1 MSVWADINLNL
12 KNMEKEMVYMITDH
26 PTDIVHFDYI
36 NHKYFGIE
44 YTNRSND
51 TVDAKFVTSSE
62 LITDDNI
69 SDYEEIAHL
78 YEGVYWFATV
88 TPVTMRDVPLDE
100 LLWHRFS
107 AEHMMFGKTLYV
119 YCTGEEEFEFS
130 CEKIYPDNQLVGCS
144 TIWNRDTF
152 FELCGMSL
160 DVDDCYEID
169 ENSIEW
175 ARELTWYIDRGL
187 QSAGD
192 KGLQI
197 VDWALFFEYVASE
210 WEVDF
215 VYGGE

>member
-1 MSVWADINLNL
+1 
-12 KNMEKEMVYMITDH
+12 MVYMITDH

-36 NHKYFGIE
+36 NHKYYAIE
-44 YTNRSND
+44 YTNRVGD

-69 SDYEEIAHL
+69 SDYKEIA
-78 YEGVYWFATV
+78 YVEQGVYWFATV

-100 LLWHRFS
+100 LLWHIFTP
-107 AEHMMFGKTLYV
+107 EHMMFGKTLYV
-119 YCTGEEEFEFS
+119 YRTGIGEFEFS
-130 CEKIYPDNQLVGCS
+130 CQKIYPDNQLVGTR

-152 FELCGMSL
+152 FELCGISL
-160 DVDDCYEID
+160 DVDDCFEYDGEI
-169 ENSIEW
+169 EGS
-175 ARELTWYIDRGL
+175 GL
-187 QSAGD
+187 QCVGHG
-192 KGLQI
+192 KVQI

>member
-1 MSVWADINLNL
+1 
-12 KNMEKEMVYMITDH
+12 MVYMITDH
-26 PTDIVHFDYI
+26 PMDIVHFDYI

-44 YTNRSND
+44 YTNREND

-69 SDYEEIAHL
+69 EVYEEIAHL
-78 YEGVYWFATV
+78 HEGVYWFATV

-119 YCTGEEEFEFS
+119 YCVGDGEFEFS

-152 FELCGMSL
+152 FELCGISL
-160 DVDDCYEID
+160 DVDDCFEYDGEIG
-169 ENSIEW
+169 EH
-175 ARELTWYIDRGL
+175 TGL
-187 QSAGD
+187 QCVGNG
-192 KGLQI
+192 KVQI

>member
-1 MSVWADINLNL
+1 
-12 KNMEKEMVYMITDH
+12 MVYMITDH
-26 PTDIVHFDYI
+26 PMDIVHFDYSDDE
-36 NHKYFGIE
+36 YFGIY
-44 YTNRSND
+44 YTNRGD
-51 TVDAKFVTSSE
+51 YTVDAKFVTSSE

-119 YCTGEEEFEFS
+119 YCVGDGEFEFS
-130 CEKIYPDNQLVGCS
+130 CEKIYPDNQLVGCT

-192 KGLQI
+192 GKLQI
-197 VDWALFFEYVASE
+197 VNWAFFFEYVASE

>member
-1 MSVWADINLNL
+1 
-12 KNMEKEMVYMITDH
+12 MVYMITDH

-44 YTNRSND
+44 YTNREND

-69 SDYEEIAHL
+69 HCYEEIAHI
-78 YEGVYWFATV
+78 YEGVYWFASI

-100 LLWHRFS
+100 LLWHMFS

-119 YCTGEEEFEFS
+119 YCVGDGEFEFA
-130 CEKIYPDNQLVGCS
+130 CEKIYPDNQLVGTR
-144 TIWNRDTF
+144 TIWGRDTF
-152 FELCGMSL
+152 FELCGISL
-160 DVDDCYEID
+160 DADDCYDLYWGQSEIWCS
-169 ENSIEW
+169 E
-175 ARELTWYIDRGL
+175 RGL
-187 QSAGD
+187 SFVGGD
-192 KGLQI
+192 RLQV
-197 VDWALFFEYVASE
+197 VDWSLFFEYVAKE

>member
-1 MSVWADINLNL
+1 
-12 KNMEKEMVYMITDH
+12 MVYMITDH

-69 SDYEEIAHL
+69 SDYEEIAHI

-88 TPVTMRDVPLDE
+88 TPVTMRDVPMDE

-107 AEHMMFGKTLYV
+107 AEHMMFGRTLYV
-119 YCTGEEEFEFS
+119 YCIGDGEFEFA
-130 CEKIYPDNQLVGCS
+130 CEKIHPDNQLVGC
-144 TIWNRDTF
+144 TKIWNRDTF
-152 FELCGMSL
+152 FELCGISL
-160 DVDDCYEID
+160 DVDDCFEYVELSKSVV
-169 ENSIEW
+169 NSGAKDYNKDVPIK
-175 ARELTWYIDRGL
+175 YYGL
-187 QSAGD
+187 QYVGNS
-192 KGLQI
+192 KFQV